1 MWGKLCRGLMQF
13 QILTCKM
20 MSSHQLLS
28 SRNLSSL
35 ILNGIVGFIKID
47 TWISLS
53 CYRDLSKSY
62 TDFPREGVK
71 NGYFTVRLAVRGHR
85 MLKWQI
91 LVLRWCFWNGSIKNG
106 NKNIFRILIR
116 NPLIE
121 GVTTNKIYLFCC
133 CFGCFCF

>member
-1 MWGKLCRGLMQF
+1 
-13 QILTCKM
+13 M
-20 MSSHQLLS
+20 MTSHQLLS

-35 ILNGIVGFIKID
+35 ILNGIVEFVKID

-62 TDFPREGVK
+62 TDFLREGVK

-91 LVLRWCFWNGSIKNG
+91 LVLRWYFWNSSIKNG
-106 NKNIFRILIR
+106 HKNIFRILIR

-121 GVTTNKIYLFCC
+121 GVTTHKIYLF
-133 CFGCFCF
+133 